1 MRLRILD
8 SASRDLIEGCWFY
21 EKQQQGLG
29 TYFIDTLF
37 SDIDALLLYA
47 GVHAVHFKQF
57 HRALSRRFPFA
68 IYYKTQGDEVLI
80 YAVLDCRRSPAWIR
94 AHLKEAK

>member
-8 SASRDLIEGCWFY
+8 SASRDLIEGYWFY

-29 TYFIDTLF
+29 AYFIDSLF
-37 SDIDALLLYA
+37 SDIDALLLHA
-47 GVHAVHFKQF
+47 GIHSVHFKQF

-68 IYYKTQGDEVLI
+68 IYYKLLNQEVLV